1 MFIPIVYTLRM
12 DLPFIEFKLSD
23 DVEGL
28 QAIAFV
34 DAPAIGLNY
43 QAFAPHKF
51 EIINEEKRIV
61 MGAAMIPDL
70 PIYRRDERGEYY
82 AIFRK
87 ETIKALVQKLFKEN
101 KHNNFNEQHNAF
113 KILDGVYIYQSF
125 ITDQE
130 LGILAPKGFEN
141 VADGTW
147 FIAAK
152 VENDEAWSKVK
163 EDGILKG
170 FSVEG
175 VFDLEPYKFKKMNK
189 LNLDSVISTLKSV
202 FADAEVAAED
212 KTFGEAALVDGTIVK
227 WEGELMEGTAITVVL
242 PEGEVAA
249 PDGIHEVSDGT
260 IIETAGGLV
269 VNIQPMSEIA
279 SEENEFTTEML
290 NEMVEKALAKY
301 AEAFTATLEGVKA
314 ENAGL
319 KLELAAIVADKESLK
334 KEFSATLNKVGTEL
348 EEIVKSEAATS
359 SKPQEFKAQSRAEK
373 AAQMGAV
380 IRANKLK

>member
-1 MFIPIVYTLRM
+1 M
-12 DLPFIEFKLSD
+12 DLPLIEFKLSE

-28 QAIAFV
+28 QAIALV
-34 DAPAIGLNY
+34 DTPAIGLNY
-43 QAFAPHKF
+43 QAFANHKF
-51 EIINEEKRIV
+51 EVINEEKRIV

-82 AIFRK
+82 AIFKK

-125 ITDQE
+125 ITDSE
-130 LGILAPKGFEN
+130 LGISAPSGFEN

-152 VENDEAWSKVK
+152 VENDEAWEKVK
-163 EDGILKG
+163 KDGLLKG

-175 VFDLEPYKFKKMNK
+175 VFDLEPYKFKTMNK
-189 LNLDSVISTLKSV
+189 INLESVIKTLKSV
-202 FADAEVAAED
+202 FAEAETEEVPTEEN
-212 KTFGEAALVDGTIVK
+212 FGESTLVDGTIVK
-227 WEGELMEGTAITVVL
+227 WEGELIEGTALTVVL

-269 VNIQPMSEIA
+269 VSIEA
-279 SEENEFTTEML
+279 VGEEVVDAEVDNEFTSEML
-290 NEMVEKALAKY
+290 NGLIEKAMAKY
-301 AEAFTATLEGVKA
+301 AEAFTASLDTVNADNKA
-314 ENAGL
+314 L
-319 KLELAAIVADKESLK
+319 RLELASVVAAKEEM
-334 KEFSATLNKVGTEL
+334 KEEFKVTLSKVGTEL
-348 EEIVKSEAATS
+348 EEIAKSEVSTA
-359 SKPQEFKAQSRAEK
+359 SKPTEFKAITRAEK
-373 AAQMGAV
+373 AAKMGAI
-380 IRANKLK
+380 IRAIK

>member
-1 MFIPIVYTLRM
+1 M

-34 DAPAIGLNY
+34 ETPAIGLNY

-51 EIINEEKRIV
+51 EVINEEKRIV

-87 ETIKALVQKLFKEN
+87 ETIKSLVQKLFKEN

-202 FADAEVAAED
+202 FADEEVVAEE

-227 WEGELMEGTAITVVL
+227 WEGELAEGTALTVVL

-249 PDGIHEVSDGT
+249 PDGIHEITDGT

-269 VNIQPMSEIA
+269 VNIQAMSDIA
-279 SEENEFTTEML
+279 TEDNEFTSEML

-314 ENAGL
+314 ENEGL
-319 KLELAAIVADKESLK
+319 KLELAAIKADKETLRN
-334 KEFSATLNKVGTEL
+334 EFSATLSKVGTEL

-373 AAQMGAV
+373 AAAMGAI

>member
-1 MFIPIVYTLRM
+1 M

-51 EIINEEKRIV
+51 EVINEEKRIV

-130 LGILAPKGFEN
+130 LGILPPQGFEN

-175 VFDLEPYKFKKMNK
+175 VFDLEPYKFKQMNK
-189 LNLDSVISTLKSV
+189 INLESVINTLKSV
-202 FADAEVAAED
+202 FSDEEVAAED

-227 WEGELMEGTAITVVL
+227 WEGELMEGTAITAVSYTHLTL
-242 PEGEVAA
+242 P
-249 PDGIHEVSDGT
+249 T
-260 IIETAGGLV
+260 
-269 VNIQPMSEIA
+269 
-279 SEENEFTTEML
+279 
-290 NEMVEKALAKY
+290 KR
-301 AEAFTATLEGVKA
+301 
-314 ENAGL
+314 
-319 KLELAAIVADKESLK
+319 IV
-334 KEFSATLNKVGTEL
+334 
-348 EEIVKSEAATS
+348 
-359 SKPQEFKAQSRAEK
+359 
-373 AAQMGAV
+373 
-380 IRANKLK
+380 

>member
-1 MFIPIVYTLRM
+1 M

-51 EIINEEKRIV
+51 EVINEEKRIV

-87 ETIKALVQKLFKEN
+87 ETIKSLVQKLFKEN

-202 FADAEVAAED
+202 FADAETEVVAEE

-227 WEGELMEGTAITVVL
+227 WEGELMEGTALTVVL

-269 VNIQPMSEIA
+269 VNIQAMSDIA
-279 SEENEFTTEML
+279 TEDNEFTTEML

-301 AEAFTATLEGVKA
+301 AEAFTATLEGIKS
-314 ENAGL
+314 ENDSL
-319 KLELAAIVADKESLK
+319 KLELAAIKADKETLRN
-334 KEFSATLNKVGTEL
+334 EFSATLSKVGTEL

-373 AAQMGAV
+373 AAAMGAI

>member
-1 MFIPIVYTLRM
+1 M

-51 EIINEEKRIV
+51 EVINEEKRIV

-87 ETIKALVQKLFKEN
+87 ETIKSLVQKLFKEN

-163 EDGILKG
+163 EDGILKW

-202 FADAEVAAED
+202 FADAETEVVAEE

-227 WEGELMEGTAITVVL
+227 WECELMEGTALTVEL
-242 PEGEVAA
+242 PEG
-249 PDGIHEVSDGT
+249 
-260 IIETAGGLV
+260 
-269 VNIQPMSEIA
+269 
-279 SEENEFTTEML
+279 
-290 NEMVEKALAKY
+290 
-301 AEAFTATLEGVKA
+301 
-314 ENAGL
+314 
-319 KLELAAIVADKESLK
+319 
-334 KEFSATLNKVGTEL
+334 
-348 EEIVKSEAATS
+348 
-359 SKPQEFKAQSRAEK
+359 
-373 AAQMGAV
+373 
-380 IRANKLK
+380 

>member
-1 MFIPIVYTLRM
+1 
-12 DLPFIEFKLSD
+12 
-23 DVEGL
+23 
-28 QAIAFV
+28 
-34 DAPAIGLNY
+34 
-43 QAFAPHKF
+43 
-51 EIINEEKRIV
+51 
-61 MGAAMIPDL
+61 
-70 PIYRRDERGEYY
+70 
-82 AIFRK
+82 
-87 ETIKALVQKLFKEN
+87 
-101 KHNNFNEQHNAF
+101 
-113 KILDGVYIYQSF
+113 
-125 ITDQE
+125 
-130 LGILAPKGFEN
+130 
-141 VADGTW
+141 
-147 FIAAK
+147 
-152 VENDEAWSKVK
+152 
-163 EDGILKG
+163 
-170 FSVEG
+170 

-189 LNLDSVISTLKSV
+189 INLESVINTLKSV
-202 FADAEVAAED
+202 FSDEEVAAEE
-212 KTFGEAALVDGTIVK
+212 KIFGEAALVDGTIVK

-373 AAQMGAV
+373 AAAMGAV

>member
-1 MFIPIVYTLRM
+1 M

-51 EIINEEKRIV
+51 EVINEEKRIV

-87 ETIKALVQKLFKEN
+87 ETIKSLVQKLFKEN

-202 FADAEVAAED
+202 FADAETEVVAEE

-227 WEGELMEGTAITVVL
+227 WEGELMEGTALTVVL

-249 PDGIHEVSDGT
+249 PDGIHEITDGT

-269 VNIQPMSEIA
+269 VNIQAMSDIA
-279 SEENEFTTEML
+279 TEDNEFTSEML

-314 ENAGL
+314 ENEGL
-319 KLELAAIVADKESLK
+319 KLELAAIKADKETLRN
-334 KEFSATLNKVGTEL
+334 EFSATLSKVGTEL

-373 AAQMGAV
+373 AAAMGAI

>member
-1 MFIPIVYTLRM
+1 M

-51 EIINEEKRIV
+51 EVINEEKRIV

-175 VFDLEPYKFKKMNK
+175 VFDLEPYKFKQMNK

-202 FADAEVAAED
+202 FADAETEVVAEE

-227 WEGELMEGTAITVVL
+227 WEGELMEGTALTVVL

-279 SEENEFTTEML
+279 TEDNEFTSEML

-319 KLELAAIVADKESLK
+319 KLELAAILADKETLRN
-334 KEFSATLNKVGTEL
+334 EFSATLSKVGTEL
-348 EEIVKSEAATS
+348 EEIVKSEASTS
-359 SKPQEFKAQSRAEK
+359 KKPQEFKAQSRAEK
-373 AAQMGAV
+373 AAAMGAI
-380 IRANKLK
+380 IRANKLNK

>member
-1 MFIPIVYTLRM
+1 M
-12 DLPFIEFKLSD
+12 DLPFIEFKLTE

-28 QAIAFV
+28 QAIALV
-34 DAPAIGLNY
+34 DSPAIGLNY

-51 EIINEEKRIV
+51 EVINEDKRIV

-82 AIFRK
+82 AIFKK

-101 KHNNFNEQHNAF
+101 KHNVFNEQHNAF

-125 ITDQE
+125 ITDAE
-130 LGILAPKGFEN
+130 LGISAPSGFEN

-152 VENDEAWSKVK
+152 VENDEAWAKVK

-189 LNLDSVISTLKSV
+189 LNLESVISTLKSV
-202 FADAEVAAED
+202 FAEAEVEETTEDNFAEA
-212 KTFGEAALVDGTIVK
+212 TLVDGTIVK
-227 WEGELMEGTAITVVL
+227 WEGELADGTALVVVM

-249 PDGIHEVSDGT
+249 PDGIHELSDGT
-260 IIETAGGLV
+260 LIETAGGLV
-269 VNIQPMSEIA
+269 VNIEAAADQEKK
-279 SEENEFTTEML
+279 EEEEEMYDNEFTSEEL
-290 NEMVEKALAKY
+290 NELIEKAVAKY
-301 AEAFTATLEGVKA
+301 AEAFTASLDLVKS
-314 ENAGL
+314 EN
-319 KLELAAIVADKESLK
+319 ESLK
-334 KEFSATLNKVGTEL
+334 AELAEVKNSKEELKEEFSATLNKVGEEL
-348 EEIVKSEAATS
+348 EEIAKSEPSTA
-359 SKPQEFKAQSRAEK
+359 SKPQEFKALTRAER
-373 AAQMGAV
+373 AAQMGA
-380 IRANKLK
+380 ILRANK